1 MVRLNWKIWGTLL
14 VAGGIAGIWWPGGEK
29 EDEPL
34 VEEPLVEEKKIEV
47 PRPAWT
53 MRLREEEETVPE
65 PAMANQDDVALP
77 AWHEEALDGEAM
89 VFFAGEGEL
98 DAFVEAARAAGFE
111 IRGISRALGAVRV
124 GGDLGAM
131 GGLLEE
137 ADGVDYN
144 YRVRVPAPPV
154 GESAIAGGLQAVG
167 GELLQLLGVE
177 NRESWRSWGEGVRV
191 AVLDSGW
198 QGHEA
203 MTGKS
208 VRVIDLL
215 EGAGEAG
222 EFSGHGTAVAGLIG
236 SDNPLAPGI
245 APGSELLSVRVLDG
259 KGQGNAFTLAEG
271 IVAAVDAGAQVINM
285 SLGSYADSR
294 VLRNAV
300 EYATESGALLVAAAG
315 NDGARQLTYPA
326 AYGEVVGVSA
336 VDAMGQR
343 AAFANA
349 GAGLDLAAPGYQ
361 MHALWGEEDYVY
373 FGGTSAASAVVA
385 GLAGRVWQS
394 DLGQTAAEVRSLME
408 AQANAAGPPGRDG
421 QYGAGIVDA
430 GRLERRGQSG
440 FTDIALADLYPAL
453 EQADGA
459 SFPLYASFENRGTS
473 YLPPGKAKLEING
486 LAYHY
491 RVPGLESGEESHV
504 QVSVPMSA
512 LTSGSPFVVR
522 GEVSLAD
529 SLEDRLPANNA
540 GEIRLRTAEPA
551 DEDGLRD

>member
-1 MVRLNWKIWGTLL
+1 MNWRFWGPLL
-14 VAGGIAGIWWPGGEK
+14 LAGGVAGFWWLGGDRK
-29 EDEPL
+29 DKPL
-34 VEEPLVEEKKIEV
+34 VEEPVVEEKREGKV
-47 PRPAWT
+47 PKPAWT
-53 MRLREEEETVPE
+53 VRHGEAKEAVPQ
-65 PAMANQDDVALP
+65 PAMGKRDEVSLP
-77 AWHEEALDGEAM
+77 AWHEEAMDGEAM
-89 VFFAGEGEL
+89 VFFEDDGEL

-124 GGDLGAM
+124 GGELGAM
-131 GGLLEE
+131 TDLLDE
-137 ADGVDYN
+137 AEGVDYN

-154 GESAIAGGLQAVG
+154 GESALAGSLQAVG
-167 GELLQLLGVE
+167 GELLDLLGVE
-177 NRESWRSWGEGVRV
+177 DREGWRNWGEGVRI

-198 QGHEA
+198 QGHQA
-203 MTGKS
+203 MDGKS
-208 VRVIDLL
+208 VREMDFL
-215 EGAGEAG
+215 EDAGEAG

-236 SDNPLAPGI
+236 SANPLAPGI

-259 KGQGNAFTLAEG
+259 EGQGNAFTLAEG
-271 IVAAVDAGAQVINM
+271 IVGAVDAGAQVINM

-294 VLRNAV
+294 VLRKAV
-300 EYATESGALLVAAAG
+300 EYATERGALLVAAAG

-326 AYGEVVGVSA
+326 AYGEVIGVSA
-336 VDAMGQR
+336 VDALGQR
-343 AAFANA
+343 AGFANA

-361 MHALWGEEDYVY
+361 MHALWGKEDYVF

-385 GLAGRVWQS
+385 GLAGRVWQG
-394 DLGQTAAEVRSLME
+394 DLGQTAAEVRGILE

-430 GRLERRGQSG
+430 GRLERRGQPG

-473 YLPPGKAKLEING
+473 YLPAGKAKLEING

-491 RVPGLESGEESHV
+491 NVPGLEAGAESHV
-504 QVSVPMSA
+504 AVSVPMAALANGSA
-512 LTSGSPFVVR
+512 FVVR
-522 GEVSLAD
+522 GEVSVAD
-529 SLEDRLPANNA
+529 SLEDRLPENNA

-551 DEDGLRD
+551 NGDGLRD